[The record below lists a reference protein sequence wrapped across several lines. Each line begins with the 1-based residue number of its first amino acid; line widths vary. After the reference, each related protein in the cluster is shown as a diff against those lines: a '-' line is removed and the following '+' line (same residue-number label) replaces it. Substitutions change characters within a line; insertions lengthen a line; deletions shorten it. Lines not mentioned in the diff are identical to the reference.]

1 MVVGEGQ
8 PFIAAL
14 ITLDPDALGP
24 WATLHRK
31 PGNTVADLRDDP
43 DLHAEIQ
50 AAVDDANSAVSKA
63 ESIRAWRLLDEVF
76 TEASGHPTPT
86 QKLKRSVIA
95 KDHAKRIA
103 ALYGSG
109 RKSRSARWFR
119 PTGLATPSTWTYAR
133 TGHEIESPCGPRIG
147 CRTRSELLGLGRG
160 HRLIS
165 DVPAREVSGAVRH
178 RAQIHHVAGE
188 FDLRHLRGHLGETRP
203 SVSVPVA
210 GLAGSTGRSSRRRH
224 SRPGRPR

>member
-1 MVVGEGQ
+1 MVAREHHLIGPTMVVGEGQ

-76 TEASGHPTPT
+76 TEASGHITPT

-95 KDHAKRIA
+95 KDHANEIA

-109 RKSRSARWFR
+109 RK
-119 PTGLATPSTWTYAR
+119 
-133 TGHEIESPCGPRIG
+133 ES
-147 CRTRSELLGLGRG
+147 
-160 HRLIS
+160 
-165 DVPAREVSGAVRH
+165 
-178 RAQIHHVAGE
+178 
-188 FDLRHLRGHLGETRP
+188 
-203 SVSVPVA
+203 
-210 GLAGSTGRSSRRRH
+210 
-224 SRPGRPR
+224 